1 MTIDINMRKN
11 SPKAWWLAAR
21 PKTLSG
27 AAVPVMIG
35 CAYAYFLGGMDVF
48 RQGGWLPALLCIL
61 FAFIMQIDANFIND
75 YYDCARGR
83 DNEERLGPLRA
94 CQQGWVSMRAMRIAI
109 GIASILACIV
119 GLPLVYYGGWSMIA
133 IGASCVIF
141 CFLYTMCLAQVGLG
155 DVLVLAFFGIVPT
168 VFTTYVIVP
177 ESMQQFALM
186 PWNVG
191 VATGLVI
198 DCLLIVN
205 NYRDIEN
212 DRKVGKNTLVV
223 LLGKKNTEY
232 LYMMLVPIALLMVL
246 LEFGFSN
253 VNIILCFG
261 VYFLHIGTWNKMK
274 RIGEGRALNKVLGET
289 ARNIF
294 VYGLLISILIILV

>member
-48 RQGGWLPALLCIL
+48 RQRGWLPALLCIL

-119 GLPLVYYGGWSMIA
+119 G
-133 IGASCVIF
+133 
-141 CFLYTMCLAQVGLG
+141 
-155 DVLVLAFFGIVPT
+155 
-168 VFTTYVIVP
+168 
-177 ESMQQFALM
+177 
-186 PWNVG
+186 
-191 VATGLVI
+191 
-198 DCLLIVN
+198 
-205 NYRDIEN
+205 
-212 DRKVGKNTLVV
+212 
-223 LLGKKNTEY
+223 
-232 LYMMLVPIALLMVL
+232 
-246 LEFGFSN
+246 
-253 VNIILCFG
+253 
-261 VYFLHIGTWNKMK
+261 
-274 RIGEGRALNKVLGET
+274 
-289 ARNIF
+289 
-294 VYGLLISILIILV
+294 